1 MQQEYLIHEGHPR
14 LLLFFAGW
22 ACDAHPFKQY
32 HPQGMDFMICY
43 DYRTLRFDE
52 ELICGYQSYHIIGW
66 SMGVWAAACIL
77 PKLIQAGVLSPGN
90 HTSIAF
96 NGTASP
102 ISHSPEEEGIPSELF
117 EGTLQ
122 NLTPVSL
129 QKFFRRICSNST
141 TYRAL
146 MEITPRRPFEEVKE
160 ELACIKQQASG
171 EVRKSFVFD
180 RYYYG
185 ADDKIYHFNPARTLI
200 PHCAH
205 YDEPL
210 FRYLLQDQHT

>member
-52 ELICGYQSYHIIGW
+52 ELIRGYQSYHIIGW

-129 QKFFRRICSNST
+129 QKFFRRIRSNST
-141 TYRAL
+141 TYQGFDGDNTPPPIRGSKRRAG
-146 MEITPRRPFEEVKE
+146 MYQATSKRGSTQVFRFRPILLRGGRQDISF
-160 ELACIKQQASG
+160 QSG
-171 EVRKSFVFD
+171 TYIDTSL
-180 RYYYG
+180 
-185 ADDKIYHFNPARTLI
+185 RTL
-200 PHCAH
+200 
-205 YDEPL
+205 
-210 FRYLLQDQHT
+210 R